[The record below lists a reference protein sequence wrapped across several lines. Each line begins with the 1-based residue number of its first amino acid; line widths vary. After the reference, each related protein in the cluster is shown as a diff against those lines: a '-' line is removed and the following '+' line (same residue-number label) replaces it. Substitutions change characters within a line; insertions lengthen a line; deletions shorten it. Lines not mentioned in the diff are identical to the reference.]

1 MTPDERISLFLSSF
15 TDAGGDSEVG
25 KGLLAYIFEGLTG
38 SVPDAP
44 LELIEG
50 VDLQEL
56 AWAFENMALQAVRSQ
71 ASENVYRPL
80 FDRAFQLRASSLSS
94 GNPLTLP
101 SLWYLIA
108 SGIVSHS
115 QPQLRHLLDELEW
128 ADSFGGQPV
137 AWDARVLWECSRAL
151 FHLTRKR
158 DGWTDIDIALA
169 SLRELVQLQSEMQP
183 EMLRHPT
190 AAAGDDL
197 HIHSRLVGLY
207 HLAEGLAT
215 AGEYLRT
222 GTPETVLTS
231 IERNAEHSRFLLRQS
246 ADSDLAEI
254 GEIAT
259 VILPHLVR
267 ASIWFN
273 TSRLS
278 QAAREFARRLVESDD
293 RTPVLELWWA
303 QREALAQNLLDPYK
317 VAIGVQMPTSAGKT
331 LLAEFAM
338 VQALALNPD
347 STIAYVVPTR
357 ALVGEITRR
366 LREDLG
372 GSAIAQRAVTVESA
386 VPVFEV
392 DPTENAMLAHRPDV
406 LVTTPEKLDLL
417 VRSGH
422 PAVGEI
428 ALVVVDEAH
437 HIAEPGRGPRLE
449 LVLATLKRERGTSCR
464 YLLLT
469 PFLPNAAELAQWLG
483 GEDHAAIS
491 VEWRPS
497 LQLRALA
504 HWAKPRGQPYRDTLE
519 LVPSHNQPPEWEG
532 VEVDLGVAAFQPGSR
547 SRPKMAGSVAIAL
560 SKSGSASLILT
571 GGPSDAEERAIEV
584 ADLLTRR
591 GDLASG
597 GQELSDAITYIE
609 GELGAD
615 YPLTATMRAGVAFH
629 HAGLAPEVRT
639 LVERLLA
646 KGFLRIVT
654 GTTTLAQGV
663 NFPLGSVIVEP
674 LKLPAG
680 RGRPYRKLQYGE
692 FWNIAGRA
700 GRALKDRIGTVIFP
714 SVNATQDA
722 EFREYLRGEAD
733 EIVSALA
740 GVVSTLS
747 DDSSE
752 YGLKLVRDK
761 PTLSQFLQYL
771 VHALRVGGYA
781 QASAEIE
788 DILRSSLVFHRL
800 RRDDREAAERLIRWS
815 RRFLESARNAPL
827 MAVADETGLSLPS
840 VGRLV
845 SQAPRQMA
853 TSEFWQPSNL
863 FGEDLDGLTSAVELL
878 ADIPE
883 FSLGLTNDPGGLD
896 SYRIAGIM
904 RDWVT
909 GSTLPEIVGRW
920 STSNDLS
927 DGLREVGRHLF
938 GKLTGQIP
946 WGLGALQ
953 LLTMTDD
960 AGDATVRD
968 ARRVPAMTYYGVKS
982 RGAIAL
988 RMVGVPRP
996 AAEGLGT
1003 LAPEFDSFGAAR
1015 SWTANL
1021 SERDWHAA
1029 ASDTGHDGAVLKR
1042 IWESVEAR

>member
-1 MTPDERISLFLSSF
+1 MTPDERVSLYLASF
-15 TDAGGDSEVG
+15 TEAGGDVEVG

-38 SVPDAP
+38 NVPEAP
-44 LELIEG
+44 QELIEG

-56 AWAFENMALQAVRSQ
+56 AWGFENLALQAVRSQ
-71 ASENVYRPL
+71 ISESVYQPL
-80 FDRAFQLRASSLSS
+80 FNRAFQLRASSLAA
-94 GNPLTLP
+94 GDELTLP
-101 SLWYLIA
+101 ALWYLIA
-108 SGIVSHS
+108 SGIVSHN
-115 QPQLRHLLDELEW
+115 QPQLRQLLAEIEW
-128 ADSFGGQPV
+128 PDRFGAEPA

-158 DGWTDIDIALA
+158 DGWADIDIALA
-169 SLRELVQLQSEMQP
+169 AVRELVQLQADLQP
-183 EMLRHPT
+183 GML
-190 AAAGDDL
+190 GDPADVGGEL
-197 HIHSRLVGLY
+197 HTRSRLVGLY

-215 AGEYLRT
+215 VGEYLRT
-222 GTPETVLTS
+222 GAPETVLTS
-231 IERNAEHSRFLLRQS
+231 VERNTEHGRFLLRQS
-246 ADSDLAEI
+246 ADRDLAEI

-259 VILPHLVR
+259 VILPQLVR

-303 QREALAQNLLDPYK
+303 QREALGQNLLDPYK
-317 VAIGVQMPTSAGKT
+317 IAIGVQMPTSAGKT

-338 VQALALNPD
+338 VQALALNPT

-357 ALVGEITRR
+357 ALVSEITRR

-372 GSAIAQRAVTVESA
+372 GANIAQRAVTVESA
-386 VPVFEV
+386 VPVFEI

-422 PAVGEI
+422 PAVSDI

-437 HIAEPGRGPRLE
+437 HIAQPGRGPRLE

-469 PFLPNAAELAQWLG
+469 PFLPNAAELARWLG

-504 HWAKPRGQPYRDTLE
+504 HWTKPRGQPYRDALE
-519 LVPSHNQPPEWEG
+519 LVPAHNQPPEWEG
-532 VEVDLGVAAFQPGSR
+532 VQIELGVAAFQPTSR
-547 SRPKMAGSVAIAL
+547 SRPKIAGSVAIAL
-560 SKSGSASLILT
+560 SKLGSASLILT
-571 GGPSDAEERAIEV
+571 AGPKDAEDRAIEIAAV
-584 ADLLTRR
+584 LRER
-591 GDLASG
+591 GDMATA
-597 GQELSDAITYIE
+597 GQDLSDAINYIE
-609 GELGAD
+609 RELGAE
-615 YPLTATMRAGVAFH
+615 YPLTTTMLSGVAFH

-646 KGFLRIVT
+646 KGILRIVT

-663 NFPLGSVIVEP
+663 NFPLGNVIVEP
-674 LKLPAG
+674 LKLPDG
-680 RGRPYRKLQYGE
+680 RGRPYRPLQYAE

-700 GRALKDRIGTVIFP
+700 GRALKDRIGTVVFP
-714 SVNATQDA
+714 SVSKEQDE
-722 EFREYLRGEAD
+722 EFRQYLRGEAE

-740 GVVSTLS
+740 GVLSTLS
-747 DDSSE
+747 DESSD

-771 VHALRVGGYA
+771 VHALRVGGYT
-781 QASAEIE
+781 QASAEME

-800 RRDDREAAERLIRWS
+800 RLDDREAAERLIRWS
-815 RRFLESARNAPL
+815 RRFLEVHRDAPL
-827 MAVADETGLSLPS
+827 VAVADETGLSLPS

-845 SQAPRQMA
+845 AQAPRQMGS
-853 TSEFWQPSNL
+853 SEFWQPSNL
-863 FGEDLDGLTSAVELL
+863 FGESLDHLTSAVELL

-883 FSLGLTNDPGGLD
+883 FSLGLTRDPGGLD
-896 SYRIAGIM
+896 SRRVAGII

-909 GSTLPEIVGRW
+909 GSTLPQIVGRW
-920 STSNDLS
+920 STEVDLG
-927 DGLREVGRHLF
+927 DGLRQLGRYLF
-938 GKLTGQIP
+938 RDLAGQIP

-953 LLTMTDD
+953 LLTMSDD
-960 AGDATVRD
+960 AEDAVVAN
-968 ARRVPAMTYYGVKS
+968 ARRVPAMAYYGVKS
-982 RGAIAL
+982 RGAVAL
-988 RMVGVPRP
+988 RMVGVPRA
-996 AAEGLGT
+996 AAEGLGAS
-1003 LAPEFDSFGAAR
+1003 APEFDSFSAAR
-1015 SWTANL
+1015 AWTASL
-1021 SERDWHAA
+1021 GEQDWRAA
-1029 ASDTGHDGAVLKR
+1029 ASDTTHDGAVLKR